1 MRQTSLGEA
10 AVASKFLTNTFFH
23 HFSLLL
29 ILLLNFLPL
38 MKKYFVTLLAAF
50 SMFSLSAN
58 AGDVGI
64 IDVDQIMKE
73 SAVMRDIQSKIEKKQ
88 DEYQKQV
95 QKKQEELESEQKR
108 IEGKRSLLSKEAF
121 DKETE
126 AFEKKLDDLKTFVDK
141 RQNSLKKASI
151 DAMSKVNDKVKD
163 IIADIAKEKS
173 LDVIIPA
180 SQTLYYKD
188 GLEVTEEVLA
198 RLNKKITKV
207 DVKFE

>member
-1 MRQTSLGEA
+1 M
-10 AVASKFLTNTFFH
+10 
-23 HFSLLL
+23 
-29 ILLLNFLPL
+29 
-38 MKKYFVTLLAAF
+38 LAAF
-50 SMFSLSAN
+50 SMFSLGAN

-163 IIADIAKEKS
+163 IIADIAKEKN
-173 LDVIIPA
+173 LDVIVPA

-198 RLNKKITKV
+198 KLNKKITKV